1 MKIEN
6 ISTIT
11 PAQQD
16 FSVQNDIEGKINP
29 ADEEIVYEESSQRY
43 VDRKIVQ

>member
-6 ISTIT
+6 ISTIN

-16 FSVQNDIEGKINP
+16 FLIQNEIEGKINP
-29 ADEEIVYEESSQRY
+29 NDEEIVYEENS
-43 VDRKIVQ
+43 

>member
-16 FSVQNDIEGKINP
+16 FSIQNEIEGKINSI
-29 ADEEIVYEESSQRY
+29 DEEIVYEENS
-43 VDRKIVQ
+43 